1 MEKTKTSKRV
11 LLLTQTAILT
21 AIIFLMSFTPI
32 GYLKVGF
39 VEITFL
45 VIPVAVGA
53 ILLGPAVGTFLGF
66 MFGVSSFIQCFTGS
80 VFGAA
85 LLSINPIF
93 TALFCIIPR
102 TLMGF
107 LASVIFRGM
116 YKSTKKGNISC
127 AVASLSASV
136 LNTLLFILFLI
147 LFFGRSDYIS
157 MMMQTTFNTDS
168 ILLFSLLFVGWNGL
182 IEAIT
187 CTVIGFGISAVLLK
201 LMKTNSQ
208 A

>member
-1 MEKTKTSKRV
+1 MEKKKTSKKV

-80 VFGAA
+80 FFGAA
-85 LLSINPIF
+85 LLAINPVF

-116 YKSTKKGNISC
+116 YKATKKGNVSC

-157 MMMQTTFNTDS
+157 TMMQTTFNTDS

-201 LMKTNSQ
+201 LMKTNS
-208 A
+208 

>member
-1 MEKTKTSKRV
+1 MEKTKTSKKV

-80 VFGAA
+80 FFGAA
-85 LLSINPIF
+85 LLSINPVF
-93 TALFCIIPR
+93 TALFCIVPR

-116 YKSTKKGNISC
+116 YKATKKGNISC

-157 MMMQTTFNTDS
+157 TMMQTTFNTDS

-201 LMKTNSQ
+201 LMNTNSQ

>member
-1 MEKTKTSKRV
+1 MEKIKTSKKV
-11 LLLTQTAILT
+11 LFLTQTAILT

-53 ILLGPAVGTFLGF
+53 ILLGPAAGTFLGF

-85 LLSINPIF
+85 LLSINPVF
-93 TALFCIIPR
+93 TALFCIVPR

-116 YKSTKKGNISC
+116 YKATKKGNISC

-157 MMMQTTFNTDS
+157 TMMQTTFNTDS

>member
-1 MEKTKTSKRV
+1 MEKIKTSKKV
-11 LLLTQTAILT
+11 LFLTQTAILT

-85 LLSINPIF
+85 LLSINPVF
-93 TALFCIIPR
+93 TALFCVIPR

-136 LNTLLFILFLI
+136 LNTLLFILVLI

>member
-1 MEKTKTSKRV
+1 MEKIKTSKKV
-11 LLLTQTAILT
+11 LFLTQTAILT

-85 LLSINPIF
+85 LLSINPVF
-93 TALFCIIPR
+93 TALLCVIPR

>member
-85 LLSINPIF
+85 LLSINPVF

-157 MMMQTTFNTDS
+157 TMMQTTFNTDS

>member
-1 MEKTKTSKRV
+1 MEKTKTSKKV

-66 MFGVSSFIQCFTGS
+66 MFGVTSFIQCFTGS

-85 LLSINPIF
+85 LLSINPLF
-93 TALFCIIPR
+93 TALFCVIPR

>member
-1 MEKTKTSKRV
+1 MEKTKTSKKV

-80 VFGAA
+80 FFGAA
-85 LLSINPIF
+85 LLAINPVF

-116 YKSTKKGNISC
+116 YKATKKGNVSC

-136 LNTLLFILFLI
+136 LNTLLLI

-157 MMMQTTFNTDS
+157 TMMQTTFNTDS

-201 LMKTNSQ
+201 LMKTNS
-208 A
+208 

>member
-1 MEKTKTSKRV
+1 MEKTKTSKKV

-80 VFGAA
+80 FFGAA
-85 LLSINPIF
+85 LLSINPVF
-93 TALFCIIPR
+93 TALFCIVPR
-102 TLMGF
+102 TF

-116 YKSTKKGNISC
+116 YKATKKGNISC

-157 MMMQTTFNTDS
+157 TMMQTTFNTDS

>member
-1 MEKTKTSKRV
+1 MEKIKTSKKV
-11 LLLTQTAILT
+11 LFLTQTAILT

-85 LLSINPIF
+85 LLSINPVF
-93 TALFCIIPR
+93 TALFCVIPR

-107 LASVIFRGM
+107 LASGI
-116 YKSTKKGNISC
+116 YSEECINQQKKAISRVRLPHC
-127 AVASLSASV
+127 PRLSLTHSSLSS
-136 LNTLLFILFLI
+136 
-147 LFFGRSDYIS
+147 S
-157 MMMQTTFNTDS
+157 
-168 ILLFSLLFVGWNGL
+168 
-182 IEAIT
+182 
-187 CTVIGFGISAVLLK
+187 
-201 LMKTNSQ
+201 
-208 A
+208 

>member
-85 LLSINPIF
+85 LLSINPVF
-93 TALFCIIPR
+93 TALFCVIPR

>member
-1 MEKTKTSKRV
+1 MEKIKTSNKV
-11 LLLTQTAILT
+11 LFLTQTAILT

-85 LLSINPIF
+85 LLSINPVF
-93 TALFCIIPR
+93 TALFCVIPR

>member
-1 MEKTKTSKRV
+1 MEKIKTSKKV
-11 LLLTQTAILT
+11 LFLTQTAILT

-85 LLSINPIF
+85 LLSINPVF
-93 TALFCIIPR
+93 TALFCVIPR

-116 YKSTKKGNISC
+116 YKSTKKGTISC

>member
-1 MEKTKTSKRV
+1 MEKTKTSKKV

-80 VFGAA
+80 FFGAA
-85 LLSINPIF
+85 LLSINPVF
-93 TALFCIIPR
+93 TALFCIVPR

-116 YKSTKKGNISC
+116 YKATKKGNVSC

-157 MMMQTTFNTDS
+157 TMMQTTFNTDS

-187 CTVIGFGISAVLLK
+187 CTVIGFGISAVLLI
-201 LMKTNSQ
+201 LMKTNS
-208 A
+208 

>member
-1 MEKTKTSKRV
+1 MEKIKTSKKV
-11 LLLTQTAILT
+11 LFLTQTAILT

-85 LLSINPIF
+85 LLSINPVF
-93 TALFCIIPR
+93 TALF

>member
-1 MEKTKTSKRV
+1 MTKGNTSKKV
-11 LLLTQTAILT
+11 LFLTQTAILT

-45 VIPVAVGA
+45 AIPVAVGA

-85 LLSINPIF
+85 LLSINPVF
-93 TALFCIIPR
+93 TALFCVIPR

-116 YKSTKKGNISC
+116 YKSTKKGTISC
-127 AVASLSASV
+127 AIASLSASV

>member
-1 MEKTKTSKRV
+1 MEKTKTSKKV

-85 LLSINPIF
+85 LLSINPVF
-93 TALFCIIPR
+93 TALFCIVPR

-116 YKSTKKGNISC
+116 YKATKKGNVSC

-157 MMMQTTFNTDS
+157 TMMQTTFNTDS

-201 LMKTNSQ
+201 LMKTNS
-208 A
+208 

>member
-1 MEKTKTSKRV
+1 M
-11 LLLTQTAILT
+11 
-21 AIIFLMSFTPI
+21 
-32 GYLKVGF
+32 
-39 VEITFL
+39 
-45 VIPVAVGA
+45 
-53 ILLGPAVGTFLGF
+53 LGPAVGTFLGF

-85 LLSINPIF
+85 LLSINPVF
-93 TALFCIIPR
+93 TALFCVIPR

>member
-157 MMMQTTFNTDS
+157 TMMQTTFNTDS

>member
-1 MEKTKTSKRV
+1 MEKTKTSKKV

-85 LLSINPIF
+85 LLSINPVF
-93 TALFCIIPR
+93 TALFCVIPR

>member
-1 MEKTKTSKRV
+1 MEKIKTSKKV
-11 LLLTQTAILT
+11 LFLTQTAILT

-32 GYLKVGF
+32 GYLKAGF

-85 LLSINPIF
+85 LLSINPVF
-93 TALFCIIPR
+93 TALFCVIPR

>member
-1 MEKTKTSKRV
+1 MEKTKTSKKV

-80 VFGAA
+80 FFGAA
-85 LLSINPIF
+85 LLAINPFF
-93 TALFCIIPR
+93 TALFCIVPR

-116 YKSTKKGNISC
+116 YKATKKGNVSC

-157 MMMQTTFNTDS
+157 TMMQTTFNTDS

-201 LMKTNSQ
+201 LMKTNS
-208 A
+208 

>member
-85 LLSINPIF
+85 LLSINPVF
-93 TALFCIIPR
+93 TALFCIVPR

-116 YKSTKKGNISC
+116 YKATKKGNVSC

-157 MMMQTTFNTDS
+157 TMMQTTFNTDS

-201 LMKTNSQ
+201 LMKTNS
-208 A
+208 